1 MKKVFTFIL
10 NILMIN
16 TDNDNRVGLS
26 QFKERQEDFSRNKR
40 SITSKDI
47 KLSDLLRRA

>member
-1 MKKVFTFIL
+1 MKNIITFIL

-16 TDNDNRVGLS
+16 SDEDNRVGLS
-26 QFKERQEDFSRNKR
+26 QFKERTEDFSRNKK

>member
-1 MKKVFTFIL
+1 MKNIITFIL

-16 TDNDNRVGLS
+16 NEDDNRVGLS
-26 QFKERQEDFSRNKR
+26 QFKDRQSNFR
-40 SITSKDI
+40 SDRKFIPSKDV